1 MESTP
6 TTASTDGINVE
17 GSLLTSTIAVSPNKP
32 TLQLASLLKLNSIS
46 NSTSKDATEEVDK
59 ATTHTDSQ
67 STIFSVPNGLAT
79 VVPRSP
85 AVSALFSTLKL
96 GSPPVSPLPSSSSSI
111 TPPANDTE
119 KTTKLLSALKIGKQ
133 PPPHSN
139 MFQVSEIDDFSL
151 RLIQD
156 SICYSEW
163 PPSAKRVAQQYSPF
177 AQLVRLNL
185 CAQGKTA
192 YYNVSFQALQSHLVN
207 LLVTYQDSFP
217 TEPFESFDKR
227 NRKVRQS
234 QGSVAETEQTC

>member
-17 GSLLTSTIAVSPNKP
+17 GSLLAKSTIAVSPNKP
-32 TLQLASLLKLNSIS
+32 TLQLASLLKLNSTS
-46 NSTSKDATEEVDK
+46 NSTSKDATEEVDR

-79 VVPRSP
+79 VPRSP

-96 GSPPVSPLPSSSSSI
+96 GSPPVSPLPCSSSSI

-234 QGSVAETEQTC
+234 RSCRN